1 MKTKKLITFVSA
13 MALSM
18 GIFAQSDSLALQQNS
33 ADKMLASESKLTIG
47 GYAQIDYNQGFDNV
61 TRSNGLLDV
70 HRMVMLFGYRFNE
83 RTQFITELEFEH
95 VSELYV
101 EQAFLQYKIN
111 SYVNFKGGLILIP
124 MGLINEYHE
133 PPTYN
138 GVERPLVDNYISPT
152 TWREIGAGFTGTIAT
167 AGVKY
172 QVYVV
177 NGFNSYNGAGKL
189 NGKNGLR
196 GGRQKGAESFVSS
209 PNLSGRVDYFGIKN
223 LQLGASVYFGNTQS
237 TLYNGIDKND
247 DVALA
252 KADSSIVGISMYG
265 LDARYNWGKLQ
276 VKGQYYYNFL
286 TNTEQYNAFTKN
298 SGVDNDLGSALR
310 GWYLEAAYGI
320 NLSKKN
326 AQELVPFA
334 RLEYYNT
341 QQQVSGTTVQND
353 AYKNNIITAGLGW
366 KMTENTVIKAD
377 VQFIKSGV
385 ATEYNKTFN
394 AGIGVMF

>member
-111 SYVNFKGGLILIP
+111 SYVNFKGGLMLIP

-196 GGRQKGAESFVSS
+196 GGRQKGAESYVSS

-310 GWYLEAAYGI
+310 GWYLEVAYGI

-366 KMTENTVIKAD
+366 KMTENTVLKAD